1 MLLRLRW
8 IIVLLSVS
16 VAAAKAPPEWLRPLL
31 AEEVGDL
38 GNGKNALRLL
48 DGSTVRHLPD
58 NRVKR
63 VERGA
68 IRILKEEGRR
78 EATCA
83 YVFNADTERVLGARA
98 WVVTPDGRKAE
109 EFGLRDFFD
118 VAQRVGSISWTQQR
132 ILSYSATATITVG
145 GTFAWEFEV
154 ESQTGITDVVW
165 TIPDDLPL
173 LLSVLE
179 VSPSPGGRLVSHATD
194 DGLPAA
200 VPGATPGTLRW
211 ERRRAPALAVAEY
224 PERFLPAARMLS
236 VRNIPAS
243 GSSIQTW
250 ADMAG
255 LAADVIEPRIPA
267 TPEVKA
273 KAEALV
279 AGKTNRWDRIRAL
292 SEFVQKEITYL
303 IVTLDKDYLAGY
315 RPHPAG
321 EVLQNRFGDCKDK
334 AALFVSMLRAIGEDG
349 RVVLVF
355 AGDPKAVRPDW
366 PSASFNHAIAAVPAD
381 DAVPAGW
388 PVVDAG
394 ALGRLVLFDA
404 TDPATPLGYLSSSD
418 QGGFGLVVSPQATRL
433 IALPVAQAGDNR
445 LETRV
450 RATLDAQGTLAA
462 SVEEVATG
470 SIGIMLHSLRENL
483 RNERYTPTLENR
495 LRETVSL
502 LQDLHWKDGWEP
514 AVSRWRLEFDFK
526 APRYARR
533 TGGSLLL
540 VSPALLSSKARLT
553 PWKTKR
559 AGVVWSAPST
569 QRREVRLTLPEGAI
583 MEEMPDD
590 WSESIASSV
599 GKITY
604 RKELNEVVCL
614 GELTQKGGFL
624 DQTAYETMRLFL
636 QKMQDAEKRPLLI
649 RSVATT
655 PPAK

>member
-8 IIVLLSVS
+8 FIALLSVS

-31 AEEVGDL
+31 AEDVSEL
-38 GNGKNALRLL
+38 GSGRNAVRLL

-68 IRILKEEGRR
+68 IRILKDGGRR
-78 EATCA
+78 EASCA
-83 YVFNADTERVLGARA
+83 YVFNADTERVTAARA
-98 WVVTPDGRKAE
+98 WVVTPDGKKAE
-109 EFGLRDFFD
+109 EFSLREFFD
-118 VAQRVGSISWTQQR
+118 VAQHVGSISWTQQR
-132 ILSYSATATITVG
+132 VLSYSATSTITIG
-145 GTFAWEFEV
+145 STFAWEFEV
-154 ESQTGITDVVW
+154 ESQTGISDIVW
-165 TIPDDLPL
+165 SIPDDLPL

-194 DGLPAA
+194 EGLPTA

-211 ERRRAPALAVAEY
+211 ERRRAPALVVADY
-224 PERFLPAARMLS
+224 PDRFLPASRMLS

-243 GSSIQTW
+243 GPAIQTW
-250 ADMAG
+250 ADMAS
-255 LAADVIEPRIPA
+255 LSADVIEPRIPGG
-267 TPEVKA
+267 PDVKA

-279 AGKTNRWDRIRAL
+279 AGKTNRWERIRAL

-315 RPHPAG
+315 RPHPAS

-355 AGDPKAVRPDW
+355 SGDPKAVRPDW

-404 TDPATPLGYLSSSD
+404 TDPATPLGYLSASD
-418 QGGFGLVVSPQATRL
+418 QGGFGLVVSPKATSL
-433 IALPVAQAGDNR
+433 VALPVADASLNHR
-445 LETRV
+445 ATKV
-450 RATLDAQGTLAA
+450 RASLDSQGTLSAA
-462 SVEEVATG
+462 VEEISTG
-470 SIGIMLHSLRENL
+470 YIGIMLHSLRENL
-483 RNERYTPTLENR
+483 RNERYTPLLEER

-514 AVSRWRLEFDFK
+514 AAFRWRLEFDFK

-540 VSPALLSSKARLT
+540 VSPIFLSPKVRLT

-559 AGVVWSAPST
+559 EGVVWSAPST
-569 QRREVRLTLPEGAI
+569 QRREVRLALPEGAVI
-583 MEEMPDD
+583 EEVPDD
-590 WSESIASSV
+590 WSEATTTSV

-604 RKELNEVVCL
+604 RKEVNEVVCL
-614 GELTQKGGFL
+614 AELTQKGGFL
-624 DQTAYETMRLFL
+624 DQATYEAMRLFL
-636 QKMQDAEKRPLLI
+636 QKMQDAERRPLLI
-649 RSVATT
+649 RSAAAA
-655 PPAK
+655 PAMK